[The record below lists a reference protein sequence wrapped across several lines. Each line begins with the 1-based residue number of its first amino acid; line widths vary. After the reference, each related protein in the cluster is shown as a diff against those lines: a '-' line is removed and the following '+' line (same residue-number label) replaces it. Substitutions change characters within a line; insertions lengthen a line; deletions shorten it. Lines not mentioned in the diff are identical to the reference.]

1 VRATGTTFSPEQWDG
16 ESLMFSFHTN
26 HTGDVM
32 KKVILAVLA
41 LAFALFLALP
51 NLSWAQ
57 EDIYKAKC
65 AGCHGA
71 DGKGTAAGQKMGA
84 PAFSAP
90 TVQKMSDTEIAD
102 FIENGGPQKK
112 ATHAFA
118 NKGVSAADAAK
129 LAAYVKTLK

>member
-1 VRATGTTFSPEQWDG
+1 
-16 ESLMFSFHTN
+16 
-26 HTGDVM
+26 M
-32 KKVILAVLA
+32 KKVILAILVI
-41 LAFALFLALP
+41 AFALFLTMP

-57 EDIYKAKC
+57 EDLYKAKC

-84 PAFSAP
+84 PAFSSP
-90 TVQKMSDTEIAD
+90 VVQKASDAQLVD

-112 ATHAFA
+112 AMHAFA
-118 NKGVSAADAAK
+118 NKGVSPADAAK

>member
-1 VRATGTTFSPEQWDG
+1 
-16 ESLMFSFHTN
+16 
-26 HTGDVM
+26 M
-32 KKVILAVLA
+32 KKVA
-41 LAFALFLALP
+41 LAIFLVALALFLILP

-57 EDIYKAKC
+57 ADVYKAKC

-84 PAFSAP
+84 PAFSSDK
-90 TVQKMSDTEIAD
+90 VQKATDAELAD

-112 ATHAFA
+112 ASHAFA
-118 NKGVSAADAAK
+118 SKGVSPEEAKK

>member
-1 VRATGTTFSPEQWDG
+1 
-16 ESLMFSFHTN
+16 
-26 HTGDVM
+26 M
-32 KKVILAVLA
+32 KKVILAVVLTA
-41 LAFALFLALP
+41 IALFLILP

-71 DGKGTAAGQKMGA
+71 DGKGTAAGKKMGA
-84 PAFSAP
+84 PEFSSSA
-90 TVQKMSDTEIAD
+90 VQKASTADLAD

-112 ATHAFA
+112 AMHAFA